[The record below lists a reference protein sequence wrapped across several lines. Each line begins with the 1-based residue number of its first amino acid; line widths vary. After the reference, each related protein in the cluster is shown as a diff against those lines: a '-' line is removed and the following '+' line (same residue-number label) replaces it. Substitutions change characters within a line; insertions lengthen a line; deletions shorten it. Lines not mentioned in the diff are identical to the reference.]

1 MQKVYSYKD
10 EFPSAR
16 EITGNYAGVSSS
28 VFSLDENHS
37 RRILKITQ
45 RNSIERV
52 RSDLDFYKGHFPQLI
67 PETQVYNLSEGVGI
81 VQPLINGSRFAD
93 MPESK
98 LMEILKGT
106 PKVRDQ
112 LINLLENFV
121 LAFQRKRLYPDP
133 VGFP

>member
-16 EITGNYAGVSSS
+16 EITGNYAGVSSR

-81 VQPLINGSRFAD
+81 VQPWINGSRFAD
-93 MPESK
+93 MPENK
-98 LMEILKGT
+98 LIEIL
-106 PKVRDQ
+106 
-112 LINLLENFV
+112 
-121 LAFQRKRLYPDP
+121 
-133 VGFP
+133 